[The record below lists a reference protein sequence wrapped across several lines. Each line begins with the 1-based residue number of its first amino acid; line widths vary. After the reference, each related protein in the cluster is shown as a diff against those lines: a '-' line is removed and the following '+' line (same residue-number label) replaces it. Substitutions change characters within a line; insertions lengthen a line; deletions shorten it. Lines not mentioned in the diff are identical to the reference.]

1 MYFYERFF
9 TLDKVK
15 QIQEKLE
22 DFIQALNKEK

>member
-1 MYFYERFF
+1 MSFF